1 MIFRL
6 LTISLLLAGFCA
18 APLQA
23 QTDIPVLSGDRLVY
37 DMGDMLSDSDEAALN
52 SKLVG
57 YDDSTSTQI
66 AVVTIATLN
75 GYEVGDF
82 AVRLGQKNGIGRDGK
97 DNGALIL
104 VAREERKISIQ
115 VGYGLEPVIPDG
127 VAGTIIR
134 QYLTP
139 RFKEGKYYEGLDAAT
154 TVIMQLAAGEFTAD
168 DLPQDDFFRWM
179 PFIIILIIAF
189 VLFTIYK
196 NRRNFGEGYS
206 GRGHTPWIGGG
217 FGGFGGGFGGG
228 GRSFGGG
235 GGFGGFGGGGF
246 GGGGASGGW

>member
-1 MIFRL
+1 MTFRL
-6 LTISLLLAGFCA
+6 LTISLLLAGFFTV
-18 APLQA
+18 PMLA
-23 QTDIPVLSGDRLVY
+23 QSDIPALSGDRLVY
-37 DMGDMLSDSDEAALN
+37 DMGDLLSDSDEAALN

-75 GYEVGDF
+75 GYEVGDY

-104 VAREERKISIQ
+104 VSRDDRKISIQ
-115 VGYGLEPVIPDG
+115 VGYGLEPLIPDG
-127 VAGTIIR
+127 VAGSIIR
-134 QYLTP
+134 KYLTP
-139 RFKEGKYYEGLDAAT
+139 RFREGKYYEGLNEAT
-154 TVIMQLAAGEFTAD
+154 TLIMQLAAGEFTAD
-168 DLPQDDFFRWM
+168 DLQQDDDFGWL
-179 PFIIILIIAF
+179 PFVIILIIF
-189 VLFTIYK
+189 FLLFTMSR

-206 GRGHTPWIGGG
+206 GRGHMPWIGGG
-217 FGGFGGGFGGG
+217 FGSFGGG
-228 GRSFGGG
+228 GGSFGGG